1 MEENVTLGP
10 EITTLGYVCS
20 RLKIVSSFLPRSLP
34 SWREKTPDQTFTKFR
49 GPRAKHKLWA
59 GWNQSVPVSDF
70 PLTIPG
76 HDREDTQ

>member
-34 SWREKTPDQTFTKFR
+34 SWRKKPPTRPSPSSEVPELNTKY
-49 GPRAKHKLWA
+49 GQAEI
-59 GWNQSVPVSDF
+59 NVSQYQ
-70 PLTIPG
+70 IPY
-76 HDREDTQ
+76 

>member
-1 MEENVTLGP
+1 MIMEENVTLGP

-59 GWNQSVPVSDF
+59 G
-70 PLTIPG
+70 
-76 HDREDTQ
+76 